1 LKGEIKNKNKFSK
14 RTKIMKIKIDI
25 KNKNNVLVEDEIE
38 NNNNFYK
45 RIKKK
50 N

>member
-1 LKGEIKNKNKFSK
+1 
-14 RTKIMKIKIDI
+14 MKIKIDI